1 MHASR
6 RKALRSLA
14 GTALLGAAA
23 SLPWIAHASPM
34 LLPAARGRRVVVVG
48 GGWGG
53 LAAARQLHELAPTLE
68 VVLLERNAA
77 FWSCPLSNRWLAD
90 RLDGRLLE
98 HDYAQAAKA
107 FGYTFIR
114 TEVNAI
120 DRDKRQ
126 LQTRDGVLDYDWLIL
141 AVGIRDNFDPWFGND
156 ARATDQA
163 RKQFGCAWQAGE
175 QAALKAK
182 LENFSGG
189 DLLMNIPPM
198 PYRCPP
204 APYERACMIASLI
217 QRRKL
222 KAKVILLD
230 PNPMMQGFSRVF
242 STQYRDQITY
252 VPQAKIKAIDP
263 FGKRLS
269 TEFEEFRF
277 DQAILM
283 PPQQAGELA
292 WQAGLIGKE
301 DSGKSTGWA
310 AQEATTYRAI
320 DDPRIYLVGDMVDRA
335 SPLFGHYP
343 KSGQMAAHQGRI
355 AAAQIVSA
363 IQEKAVAPA
372 LPASTCYVLAGADPM
387 EMMRIETSYRLRG
400 DGLIMQM
407 VKQHYDAQPRDED
420 VTWAKAM
427 FSELLAATY

>member
-1 MHASR
+1 MHVSR
-6 RKALRSLA
+6 RNALRSLA
-14 GTALLGAAA
+14 STALLGAAA
-23 SLPWIAHASPM
+23 SLPWIAHASPS

-107 FGYTFIR
+107 FGYTFIH

-126 LQTRDGVLDYDWLIL
+126 LRTRDGVLDYDWLIL

-156 ARATDQA
+156 ARAADQA
-163 RKQFGCAWQAGE
+163 RKQFGSAWQAGE

-182 LENFSGG
+182 LESFSGG

-217 QRRKL
+217 KRRNL

-252 VPQAKIKAIDP
+252 VPQARIKAIDP

-283 PPQQAGELA
+283 PPQQAGELT
-292 WQAGLIGKE
+292 WQAGLIGKDE
-301 DSGKSTGWA
+301 SGKSSGWA

-320 DDPRIYLVGDMVDRA
+320 DDPRIYLVGDMIDRA

-355 AAAQIVSA
+355 AAAQVVSA
-363 IQEKAVAPA
+363 IQEKAVVPA

-427 FSELLAATY
+427 YSELLAANY